1 MKTKILIEFDVE
13 PLEEDLGEDE
23 FDERVAKGAASM
35 AAFDFLTFC
44 TVSGVN
50 TDTDAVEV
58 HVDGFGKCRVKLGE
72 DHE

>member
-1 MKTKILIEFDVE
+1 LKTRILIEFDVE
-13 PLEEDLGEDE
+13 PLEEDLGEGE
-23 FDERVAKGAASM
+23 FNEQIAKGAASQ

-50 TDTDAVEV
+50 TDSVEV